1 MAYGFRDL
9 GITNET
15 AMDGLPSEAM
25 TFNGVTIEKVIP
37 EYQTLQVTGREVM
50 GQTLD
55 TLKVGQQDGERIQGH
70 SIPPREIT
78 VKYQINADSP
88 ERFRAIFYEL
98 NQILSGVNNKFYFA
112 DDPEKYFV
120 GTLEEASVP
129 DGGKLQVVSDFT
141 ILCNDPYAYSV
152 REDEFTFSDEAE
164 TVDLTLDLAGKVFGD
179 FNSNP
184 NSIWGA
190 QWHEIE
196 SRPPSSLWWEW
207 EQENYAKITKQ
218 DGVSGSYTRPD
229 SEETR
234 QSMIANNDF
243 DSTRLMVKF
252 DILNGINKAYPG
264 FWSKYGLIDKNTKI
278 EWLKDNLQSFE
289 FDVWSYG
296 LGASGYG
303 VKVQYWNGSE
313 WTGTQTNA
321 AKMPTKNSYI
331 FTKAEEI
338 VSYLDADGY
347 FYALT
352 GTNDADATH
361 DSTTWL
367 DYVCVKLK
375 LALPVADAINVV
387 NDGPLAVPVR
397 FDITNR
403 GDNGYFG
410 ITNDSQSILLGN
422 ATQID
427 GGNTSKSER
436 LFTTDQ
442 NNAHGLSQW
451 TMNDGVIASTGIP
464 QFQSGNFEDPS
475 VIKESRW
482 RLRNAQPDMNT
493 AWGLGDPNNQ
503 YAWHGPSASV
513 TFPADSK
520 GAVGAKNFTAR
531 FYLQSLF
538 GSFDQ
543 SADQVLTLFGPDKEW
558 IVGVE
563 FWKHVNNHSSIKI
576 YIGHNLV
583 YSDLNNARWDNFFGY
598 VWVNRSGNTFTIT
611 IENVEGSGP
620 KTKETKTF
628 DDPTTAAIL
637 CEGMTYWKARWGN
650 EKNYNHVMYNDLYD
664 FWFQKDN
671 VDHYVDIP
679 NTFFEGDTI
688 NVSGTENKVVT
699 DINGTQSLALQN
711 MGSKTIMA
719 KPGDNIISFMY
730 SDFANRPDVKAYIRK
745 KYL

>member
-9 GITNET
+9 EPTTEV
-15 AMDGLPSEAM
+15 AMGGLPSEAM

-37 EYQTLQVTGREVM
+37 EYQTLQVMGRELM

-55 TLKVGQQDGERIQGH
+55 TIKVGQQDGERIQGH

-78 VKYQINADSP
+78 IKYQINADSP

-98 NQILSGVNNKFYFA
+98 NQILSGVDNKFYFA
-112 DDPEKYFV
+112 DDPEKYFI

-152 REDEFTFSDEAE
+152 REDEFTFNDEAE

-179 FNSNP
+179 LNSNP

-196 SRPPSSLWWEW
+196 SRVPSSFGWEW
-207 EQENYAKITKQ
+207 EQENYAKIIKQ
-218 DGVSGSYTRPD
+218 DGVSGSYTRPE
-229 SEETR
+229 SEQER
-234 QSMIANNDF
+234 QWMIAEDDF
-243 DSTRLMVKF
+243 YSTRLMVKF

-264 FWSKYGLIDKNTKI
+264 FWSKYGLIDKNTKLD
-278 EWLKDNLQSFE
+278 WLKDNLQSFE

-296 LGASGYG
+296 VGASGYG

-313 WTGTQTNA
+313 WTGTETNTSKA
-321 AKMPTKNSYI
+321 PTKNSYT

-338 VSYLDADGY
+338 ISYLDADGY

-361 DSTTWL
+361 DSTTWM
-367 DYVCVKLK
+367 DYTCVKLSV
-375 LALPVADAINVV
+375 ALPVADAINVV
-387 NDGPLAVPVR
+387 NDGPLAAPVR
-397 FDITNR
+397 FELTNH

-422 ATQID
+422 ATEID
-427 GGNTSKSER
+427 GGNSSKSER
-436 LFTTDQ
+436 LFTTNQD
-442 NNAHGLSQW
+442 NANGLAQW
-451 TMNDGVIASTGIP
+451 TLNDGVINDWNEVP
-464 QFQSGNFEDPS
+464 VQSGNFEDPS
-475 VIKESRW
+475 VIMESRW
-482 RLRNAQPDMNT
+482 RLRNAQTDIAT
-493 AWGLGDPNNQ
+493 AWGAGD
-503 YAWHGPSASV
+503 AGGRGWHGPSASA
-513 TFPADSK
+513 TFPADSA
-520 GAVGAKNFTAR
+520 GAVGAYNFTAR
-531 FYLQSLF
+531 FYIQFLF
-538 GSFDQ
+538 GSMSQ
-543 SADQVLTLFGPDKEW
+543 AGLQEVNLWGPDKELL
-558 IVGVE
+558 VSVQA
-563 FWKHVNNHSSIKI
+563 WKNVNKHNSIKI
-576 YIGHNLV
+576 RIGNQWAYL
-583 YSDLNNARWDNFFGY
+583 DENNARWDNFFGSILIK
-598 VWVNRSGNTFTIT
+598 RFGNTYTIT
-611 IENVEGSGP
+611 IESIEGSGP

-650 EKNYNHVMYNDLYD
+650 ETNYNKVMYNDLYD

-688 NVSGTENKVVT
+688 NVSGNENKVVT
-699 DINGTQSLALQN
+699 DINGTQSLVLQN